1 MGRISFGTD
10 GWRDIIAR
18 DFTFANVELVAG
30 GVARYINKHNLAGRG
45 VVIGYDNRFLSE
57 RFAGIIARVFYDSGI
72 RVYLMEKSTPTPVT
86 AFAIKEYSAGGA
98 VMLTASHNPPEY
110 NGFKFIP
117 EYAGPALPEVTNE
130 IEMYINELERQGGL
144 PRNQGENRGAD
155 SENANAKGG
164 QVNLKASYFSHLQKL
179 VDLSKIKQD
188 GLKVVVD
195 PMYGAGIGYLEEIL
209 SKAGAQVKALHNH
222 RDPLFGGILPEPTGQ
237 SLAGLR
243 EQVLS
248 SGADLGLALDGDADR
263 FGIIDRDGNY
273 ISPNQFLAIVYYHQI
288 NFMGLLGPVA
298 RTVATTHMLDR
309 IAAEA
314 GQQVYETPVGFKF
327 IGQNLRER
335 DCLLGGEES
344 GGLSIRGHIPEK
356 DGILAD
362 LLAAQIVS
370 YHRKSLGELLKEIWT
385 RYGRLV
391 SERMDIHTTQKEK
404 ERTLKALREF
414 TPREV
419 AGKKVVKRLGND
431 GTKLVLEDGSW
442 LLVRASG
449 TEPLFRV
456 YAEAGG
462 QEELKEIQEWGRAL
476 IG

>member
-30 GVARYINKHNLAGRG
+30 GVARYINAHNLAGRG

-57 RFAGIIARVFYDSGI
+57 RFAGIIANVFNNSGI
-72 RVYLMEKSTPTPVT
+72 RVYLLEKSAPTPVT
-86 AFAIKEYSAGGA
+86 AFAIKEYGAGGA

-130 IEMYINELERQGGL
+130 IELYINELVGQGGL
-144 PRNQGENRGAD
+144 PGNQGEIRGED
-155 SENANAKGG
+155 SGNVSGG
-164 QVNLKASYFSHLQKL
+164 QANLKASYFAHLQKL

-209 SKAGAQVKALHNH
+209 SEAGARVQALHNH
-222 RDPLFGGILPEPTGQ
+222 RDPLFGGILPEPTGH
-237 SLAGLR
+237 SLAGLK
-243 EQVLS
+243 EQVLAS
-248 SGADLGLALDGDADR
+248 EADLGLALDGDADR
-263 FGIIDRDGNY
+263 FGLIDRDGMY

-288 NFMGLLGPVA
+288 NFLGLLGPVT

-309 IAAEA
+309 IAAGA

-327 IGQNLRER
+327 IGQNLREK

-370 YHRKSLGELLKEIWT
+370 YHRKSLGELLKQIWT

-391 SERMDIHTTQKEK
+391 SERIDIHTTQEEK
-404 ERTLKALREF
+404 ERTLKALQEF
-414 TPREV
+414 APKEV
-419 AGKKVVKRLGND
+419 AGKKVIKRLGND
-431 GTKLVLEDGSW
+431 GTKLVLENGSW

-449 TEPLFRV
+449 TEPLFRI